1 MHLKSVGSSKLQVL
15 KNNENQKTSQTASFT
30 EKTHI
35 ECDKTFM
42 ARNAH

>member
-15 KNNENQKTSQTASFT
+15 KNNENQRHHKPVVSGL
-30 EKTHI
+30 ETHI